1 VHNMIQD
8 AVAAARPVQAK
19 EDLSSIRIGAHDEI
33 FQSHCP
39 TLARIIHKKGSF
51 LGQAIALL

>member
-1 VHNMIQD
+1 MIQD